1 MFCCPLGAEA
11 SQQEN
16 IPPATPSGTQQSNPV
31 CALSNPSLMS
41 SAPNILQPLTLNSS
55 NGLLETIFPVDHTL
69 SPCSPLA
76 PSAQE
81 NSSGDTANCRRRL
94 AIQSRPFSELYSE
107 EVVPLDSDIASPE
120 ISDNFQEVDS
130 ENVINGNVTANVNNV
145 LDMRTSTSVSNS
157 VDTEPSG
164 EATDQLAG
172 SDNVHLS
179 DGSGGETSASAQ
191 ESFQT
196 NQDLESQPMD
206 ILEETD
212 GVNDSA
218 LSTQIPVINGAIG
231 VGQRASI
238 GSIGSIELTEDS
250 PLRILEESERVREE
264 EIALSSENLLQDDEL
279 EQMDVTDDTTVAGED
294 SSLNN
299 TDSSMEDVLNS
310 ATGMEESVY
319 DSGSIETQP
328 VAYQATELLVVAS
341 GSLVD
346 EDEDDLLLSSLEEH
360 EGSQSSPPVV
370 ECLPGPSVATV
381 VLETQSQVEVV
392 TAPEGSL
399 ESQSE
404 HSGQEYSTLTPQ
416 LTTETSEQ
424 QQRVIEQDAS
434 MSLLEFVDH
443 IVGND
448 NTEQNNDN
456 EMIIESSEGSSQG
469 ASSTAS
475 SVRTSEATLVDS
487 SLETGGAI
495 SSVTLPME
503 ATEPVCLNAASLHS
517 PSTSEML
524 VDSPDIVTVDN
535 GMTDDGPATQQRP
548 SRGKRLSRSSSDPRS
563 THSRRRGERLRNDD
577 GSTNQGE
584 SSPRLSRPPFVRRIT
599 EPVTGQT
606 NVMYPV
612 TVTVN
617 SGNDVSVSS
626 SQDTE
631 PANTMVATSA
641 VTTPVSPTE
650 SVVMAVP
657 LSPPPQRTTPSG
669 LTAVVVADG
678 VAEPEAL
685 VTPLPSPEF
694 SSEQGMPTLDN
705 LSAAVAVSLSSGV
718 STSIGNESP
727 RTTDV
732 SNDYELII
740 PDEDRLPSSAPST
753 LQRDAI
759 PANATVL
766 TNRTRLRSLSQ
777 DSPSSVIYATPVSG
791 RSGELAERYNG
802 SSSFPRQNSTTRVT
816 PLSGYQ
822 RRNSSSDGSSSTQ
835 TRAVPE
841 QPQPLP
847 QGDNHAVSASTLSAV
862 LARRASSQDTEQ
874 SRTERVNNNS
884 SLGATSLPGPSTNSN
899 SDLNQSHQAIQ
910 TLLRSYCVNSTQGLP
925 GPSTAG
931 QPTTSSTP
939 VKETEPGR
947 RASMTN
953 PRSGNR
959 RSSGQRQQ
967 GHPVYVSIQDQ
978 QQTREQQARPE
989 QQTAEEEPLP
999 SSKKCEVCHFI
1010 CCTVL
1015 SRFDGVYSTLLCFSI
1030 TCGL

>member
-1 MFCCPLGAEA
+1 
-11 SQQEN
+11 
-16 IPPATPSGTQQSNPV
+16 
-31 CALSNPSLMS
+31 MS

-69 SPCSPLA
+69 SPYSPLA

-81 NSSGDTANCRRRL
+81 NSSGDAANCRRRL

-107 EVVPLDSDIASPE
+107 EVVPLDSDITSPE
-120 ISDNFQEVDS
+120 ISDNCQEVNS
-130 ENVINGNVTANVNNV
+130 ENVIKDNVTANVNNV

-164 EATDQLAG
+164 GATDQFAG

-191 ESFQT
+191 ESCQN
-196 NQDLESQPMD
+196 NQDLETQPMD

-212 GVNDSA
+212 GGNDSD
-218 LSTQIPVINGAIG
+218 LSTQIPVINGAIDG
-231 VGQRASI
+231 ILTSVGQRVSI

-264 EIALSSENLLQDDEL
+264 EIALSSENLLQDGEL

-294 SSLNN
+294 SSLSN
-299 TDSSMEDVLNS
+299 TDGSMEDVLNS
-310 ATGMEESVY
+310 GTGMEESAY
-319 DSGSIETQP
+319 DNGSTETQP
-328 VAYQATELLVVAS
+328 VGYQATELLDVAS

-346 EDEDDLLLSSLEEH
+346 EDEDDLLLSALEEH
-360 EGSQSSPPVV
+360 EGSHSPLPVV
-370 ECLPGPSVATV
+370 ECLSGPSVATV
-381 VLETQSQVEVV
+381 VLETQTQAEGV
-392 TAPEGSL
+392 TTPEESL

-404 HSGQEYSTLTPQ
+404 HSGHEYSTVNPQ

-424 QQRVIEQDAS
+424 QQRLSEQDVS
-434 MSLLEFVDH
+434 MSLLEFVNH

-448 NTEQNNDN
+448 HAEQSNGN
-456 EMIIESSEGSSQG
+456 EMIIESSEGSTQG
-469 ASSTAS
+469 GCLTAS
-475 SVRTSEATLVDS
+475 SERTSEATLVDS

-503 ATEPVCLNAASLHS
+503 ATEPVCLNAASLES
-517 PSTSEML
+517 PSTSQML

-535 GMTDDGPATQQRP
+535 RMTDDGPVAQQRP

-577 GSTNQGE
+577 GGANQGE

-606 NVMYPV
+606 NFTHPV

-631 PANTMVATSA
+631 PANTMVATTT
-641 VTTPVSPTE
+641 VTAPVSPTE
-650 SVVMAVP
+650 SVVMAVL
-657 LSPPPQRTTPSG
+657 LSPPPQRTTPTG
-669 LTAVVVADG
+669 LAAVVVADG

-694 SSEQGMPTLDN
+694 SSEQGTPTLDI

-732 SNDYELII
+732 SNDYALVI
-740 PDEDRLPSSAPST
+740 PDEDRQPSSAPST

-791 RSGELAERYNG
+791 RSGELAERFNG
-802 SSSFPRQNSTTRVT
+802 SSSFPRQSSTARVT
-816 PLSGYQ
+816 ALSGNR
-822 RRNSSSDGSSSTQ
+822 RRNSSSDGFSSTQ

-847 QGDNHAVSASTLSAV
+847 QGDIRAVSASTLSAA
-862 LARRASSQDTEQ
+862 LARRTSSQDSEQ
-874 SRTERVNNNS
+874 SRSDRATNNS

-899 SDLNQSHQAIQ
+899 SDINQSHQAIQ
-910 TLLRSYCVNSTQGLP
+910 SLLRSYCVNSTQGLP
-925 GPSTAG
+925 GPSTVG

-939 VKETEPGR
+939 VKETEPSR
-947 RASMTN
+947 RAPVTN
-953 PRSGNR
+953 ARSGNR

-1010 CCTVL
+1010 CCT
-1015 SRFDGVYSTLLCFSI
+1015 FIF
-1030 TCGL
+1030 

>member
-1 MFCCPLGAEA
+1 MFCCLLGAGA

-16 IPPATPSGTQQSNPV
+16 IPPATPSGTQQSNPL

-55 NGLLETIFPVDHTL
+55 NGLLETIFPVDHTV
-69 SPCSPLA
+69 SPYSPLA

-81 NSSGDTANCRRRL
+81 NSSGDAANCRRRL

-107 EVVPLDSDIASPE
+107 EVVPLDSDITSPE
-120 ISDNFQEVDS
+120 ISDNCQEVNN
-130 ENVINGNVTANVNNV
+130 ENVINDNVTANVNNV

-164 EATDQLAG
+164 GATDQLAG

-179 DGSGGETSASAQ
+179 DGSGGETSVSAQ
-191 ESFQT
+191 ESCQN
-196 NQDLESQPMD
+196 NQDLETQRMD
-206 ILEETD
+206 ILEETE
-212 GVNDSA
+212 GVYDSDLA
-218 LSTQIPVINGAIG
+218 TQIPVVNGAIDG
-231 VGQRASI
+231 ILTSVGQRVSI

-264 EIALSSENLLQDDEL
+264 EFALSSENLLQEDEL

-294 SSLNN
+294 SSLSN
-299 TDSSMEDVLNS
+299 TDGSMEDVLNS
-310 ATGMEESVY
+310 GTGMEESAHEN
-319 DSGSIETQP
+319 GSTETQP
-328 VAYQATELLVVAS
+328 VGYQVTELLDVAS

-346 EDEDDLLLSSLEEH
+346 EDEDDLLLSALEEH
-360 EGSQSSPPVV
+360 EGSHSPLPVV
-370 ECLPGPSVATV
+370 ECLSGPSVATV
-381 VLETQSQVEVV
+381 VLETQTQAEVV
-392 TAPEGSL
+392 TTPEESL

-404 HSGQEYSTLTPQ
+404 HSGHEYSTLNSQ
-416 LTTETSEQ
+416 LTTETSDQ
-424 QQRVIEQDAS
+424 QQRVSEQDVS
-434 MSLLEFVDH
+434 MSLLEFVNH

-448 NTEQNNDN
+448 HAEQSNGN
-456 EMIIESSEGSSQG
+456 EMIIEYSEDSTQG

-475 SVRTSEATLVDS
+475 SERTSEATLVDS

-503 ATEPVCLNAASLHS
+503 ATEPVCLNAASLES
-517 PSTSEML
+517 PSSSQML

-535 GMTDDGPATQQRP
+535 RMTDDGPDAQQRP

-577 GSTNQGE
+577 GAANQGE

-606 NVMYPV
+606 NFTHPV
-612 TVTVN
+612 AVTVN

-631 PANTMVATSA
+631 LANTMVATTT
-641 VTTPVSPTE
+641 VTAPVSPTE

-657 LSPPPQRTTPSG
+657 LSPPPQRTTPTG
-669 LTAVVVADG
+669 LAAVVVADG

-694 SSEQGMPTLDN
+694 SSEQGTPTLDI

-727 RTTDV
+727 RTTDL
-732 SNDYELII
+732 SNDYALVI
-740 PDEDRLPSSAPST
+740 PDEDRQPSSAPST

-791 RSGELAERYNG
+791 RSGEFNG
-802 SSSFPRQNSTTRVT
+802 SSSFPRQSSTARVT
-816 PLSGYQ
+816 ALSGNQ
-822 RRNSSSDGSSSTQ
+822 RRNSSSDGFSSTQ

-847 QGDNHAVSASTLSAV
+847 PGDNRAVSASTLSAA
-862 LARRASSQDTEQ
+862 LARRTSSQDSEQ
-874 SRTERVNNNS
+874 SRSERVPNNS

-925 GPSTAG
+925 GPSTVG

-939 VKETEPGR
+939 VKETEQGR
-947 RASMTN
+947 RAPVTN
-953 PRSGNR
+953 ARSGNR
-959 RSSGQRQQ
+959 RSSGQRHQ

-1010 CCTVL
+1010 CCT
-1015 SRFDGVYSTLLCFSI
+1015 FIF
-1030 TCGL
+1030 

>member
-16 IPPATPSGTQQSNPV
+16 ILPATPSGTQQSNPM

-69 SPCSPLA
+69 SPYSPLA

-81 NSSGDTANCRRRL
+81 NSSGDPANCQRRL
-94 AIQSRPFSELYSE
+94 AIQTRPFSELYSE
-107 EVVPLDSDIASPE
+107 EVVPLDSDITSPE
-120 ISDNFQEVDS
+120 ISDNCQEVNS

-191 ESFQT
+191 ECCEN
-196 NQDLESQPMD
+196 NQDLETQPMD

-212 GVNDSA
+212 NVNDSA
-218 LSTQIPVINGAIG
+218 LSTQIPVINGAIS

-264 EIALSSENLLQDDEL
+264 EIALSSENLLQDGEL

-299 TDSSMEDVLNS
+299 TDCSMEDVLNS
-310 ATGMEESVY
+310 GTGMEDSAY
-319 DSGSIETQP
+319 DNGSIGTQL
-328 VAYQATELLVVAS
+328 VAYQATELLDVAS

-360 EGSQSSPPVV
+360 EGSRSSPPVA
-370 ECLPGPSVATV
+370 ECLPGPSVAAV
-381 VLETQSQVEVV
+381 VLESQTQAEVV
-392 TAPEGSL
+392 TASEGSV
-399 ESQSE
+399 ESQSD
-404 HSGQEYSTLTPQ
+404 HSGHEYSTRNPQ
-416 LTTETSEQ
+416 LTTETSA
-424 QQRVIEQDAS
+424 QQRVSEQDVS
-434 MSLLEFVDH
+434 MSLLEFVNH

-448 NTEQNNDN
+448 NTEQSNDN
-456 EMIIESSEGSSQG
+456 EMIIESSEGTTQG

-503 ATEPVCLNAASLHS
+503 ATEPVCLNAASLQS

-535 GMTDDGPATQQRP
+535 RMTDDGPATQQRP

-563 THSRRRGERLRNDD
+563 THSRRRGERLQNDD
-577 GSTNQGE
+577 GSANQGE

-606 NVMYPV
+606 NLMYPV

-631 PANTMVATSA
+631 AANTMVATTA
-641 VTTPVSPTE
+641 VTALVSPTE

-657 LSPPPQRTTPSG
+657 LSPSPQLTTASG

-678 VAEPEAL
+678 IAEPEAL

-694 SSEQGMPTLDN
+694 SSEQGTPTLDT
-705 LSAAVAVSLSSGV
+705 LSTAVAVSLSSGV
-718 STSIGNESP
+718 NTSAENESP

-740 PDEDRLPSSAPST
+740 PDEDRQPSSAPST

-777 DSPSSVIYATPVSG
+777 DSRSSVIYATPVSG

-802 SSSFPRQNSTTRVT
+802 SSSFPRQSSTARVT
-816 PLSGYQ
+816 PLSGPR

-847 QGDNHAVSASTLSAV
+847 QGDNHAVSASTLSAA
-862 LARRASSQDTEQ
+862 LPRRASSQGTEQ

-884 SLGATSLPGPSTNSN
+884 TLGATSLPGPSTRSN

-910 TLLRSYCVNSTQGLP
+910 TLLRSFCVNSTQGLP
-925 GPSTAG
+925 GPFTAG
-931 QPTTSSTP
+931 QPTSSTP

-947 RASMTN
+947 RASVTN

-978 QQTREQQARPE
+978 QQTREQQAQPE

-1010 CCTVL
+1010 CCT
-1015 SRFDGVYSTLLCFSI
+1015 FTH
-1030 TCGL
+1030 